1 MIESDWCTETGDL
14 IVKSLFEYDQRANM
28 IDFTMFD
35 SKNKLELKEIHKYNN
50 KDLLVE
56 VDDYSGNGKM
66 DLEIFFTYKTFDQN
80 GNWVKRLEIWKSKK
94 DNTIRNATTIRKIT
108 YY

>member
-1 MIESDWCTETGDL
+1 
-14 IVKSLFEYDQRANM
+14 
-28 IDFTMFD
+28 
-35 SKNKLELKEIHKYNN
+35 
-50 KDLLVE
+50 
-56 VDDYSGNGKM
+56 M